1 MNASTAA
8 DVSCVV
14 FGLQRF
20 SLDDGPGVR
29 TVVFLKGCNLRCCW
43 CHNPESIAPG
53 PVLSFQRDRCIGC
66 GACFQLCPVHQSTAA
81 GHVLDRSRCTACGK
95 CAAACPGQALSLVG
109 EKMTAAAVMD
119 TVVRDRRYYRDGG
132 GLTVSG
138 GEPTRQPEFLR
149 ALLALARENGI
160 ATAVETN
167 GMASDLLYRDLLPLV
182 DVFLWDIKETDSALH
197 RHYTGHGN
205 ETVLANLRVVSEGG
219 GRVVLRCPLIPGVN
233 DREEHLAG
241 VEKLIRAT
249 PGVIGAQVM
258 PYHRLAS
265 GKVARYGLPPQ
276 REFVPPSDAT
286 VDEWNA
292 RFAKAHASHR
302 PATES
307 PLP

>member
-1 MNASTAA
+1 MNASNATG
-8 DVSCVV
+8 VV

-43 CHNPESIAPG
+43 CHNPESLAAD
-53 PVLSFQRDRCIGC
+53 PVLSFQRDRCVGC
-66 GACFQLCPVHQSTAA
+66 GACFMLCPVHQNAVT
-81 GHVLDRSRCTACGK
+81 GHQLNRNGCTACGK
-95 CAAACPGQALSLVG
+95 CAAVCPGQALSLIG
-109 EKMTAAAVMD
+109 ETMSASAVMD

-149 ALLALARENGI
+149 ALLTLAREHGI

-167 GMASDLLYRDLLPLV
+167 GLASDLLYRDLIPLV
-182 DVFLWDIKETDSALH
+182 DVFLWDIKETDSGLH
-197 RHYTGHGN
+197 HHYTGHGN
-205 ETVLANLRVVSEGG
+205 ETILANLSAVGEGG
-219 GRVVLRCPLIPGVN
+219 GRIILRCPLIPGIN
-233 DREEHLAG
+233 DRKDHLSG
-241 VEKLIRAT
+241 IESLIRHT

-265 GKVARYGLPPQ
+265 GKAARYGLPPQ
-276 REFVPPSDAT
+276 REFTPPPHAT
-286 VDEWNA
+286 VEEWNA

-302 PATES
+302 PPTES